1 MCAESQDAAKPTA
14 PRWGLRVAIG
24 LGVVAVVALAFL
36 AARWVGQR
44 SSLSLQAWFYT
55 DADTIKTPAAE
66 APLRD
71 ILWQPA
77 RPLPWEII
85 NTTDDDYE
93 PRLSADGLTLFFVR
107 GKAGQNADIYFSEA
121 AGDGWTEP
129 EPVVGVNSS
138 FDDLGPEPSADG
150 KSLYF
155 YSDRPGGQPAI

>member
-1 MCAESQDAAKPTA
+1 MCAESQDTARPTA

-55 DADTIKTPAAE
+55 DADTIKEPAAD

-77 RPLPWEII
+77 RPLPWEVI
-85 NTTDDDYE
+85 NTTDVFQVLPPTFGTSVPPTS
-93 PRLSADGLTLFFVR
+93 PRFDLFPDGVINTTDLFRVLPPFL
-107 GKAGQNADIYFSEA
+107 G
-121 AGDGWTEP
+121 
-129 EPVVGVNSS
+129 SS
-138 FDDLGPEPSADG
+138 CAP
-150 KSLYF
+150 
-155 YSDRPGGQPAI
+155 